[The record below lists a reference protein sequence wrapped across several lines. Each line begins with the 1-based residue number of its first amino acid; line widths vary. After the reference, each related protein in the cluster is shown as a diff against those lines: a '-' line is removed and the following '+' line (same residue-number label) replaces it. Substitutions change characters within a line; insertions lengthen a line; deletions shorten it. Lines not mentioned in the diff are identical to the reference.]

1 MEAAAHTSEEWGD
14 VLGEDAQGALDDFGA
29 LCVIGSGDI
38 DDPTFASELIAIILD
53 GPLAARRAALIT
65 AAPALL
71 AALEAVNFHDDHE
84 DCLFCDTPE
93 GEDHDPG
100 ATCSLILAAIRAG
113 RGEE

>member
-53 GPLAARRAALIT
+53 GPLAAKRAALIA

-84 DCLFCDTPE
+84 DCRFCGTTE
-93 GEDHDPG
+93 GGPHDPG
-100 ATCSLILAAIRAG
+100 ATCSLIIAAIAEAH
-113 RGEE
+113 GEE